1 MEFEDVKTDW
11 KPSNI
16 PIADD
21 FNRIER
27 NIDKLK
33 ILCK

>member
-1 MEFEDVKTDW
+1 MKFEDIKTDW
-11 KPSNI
+11 EPSNI

-27 NIDKLK
+27 NIDKDRK
-33 ILCK
+33 SVV